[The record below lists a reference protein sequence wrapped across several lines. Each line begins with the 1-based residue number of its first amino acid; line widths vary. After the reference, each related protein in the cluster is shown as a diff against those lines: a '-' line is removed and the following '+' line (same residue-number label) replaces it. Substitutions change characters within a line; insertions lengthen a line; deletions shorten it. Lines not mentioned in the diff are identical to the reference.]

1 MSVYVVQERKKFD
14 RVTGE
19 LVAAVNIMP
28 AAEYGDLI
36 EVFDSKQ
43 HALLTSQ
50 VVTKLRTKL
59 RKFGDDD
66 YLLPIGNPILI
77 GVATAMAA
85 KNNMGR
91 VKLLHWD
98 RELMR
103 YIVLNYEL

>member
-1 MSVYVVQERKKFD
+1 MKVYVVQERKKFD

-19 LVAAVNIMP
+19 LVPAVNIMP
-28 AAEYGDLI
+28 AAEYGELI
-36 EVFDSKQ
+36 ELFDSKQ

-50 VVTKLRTKL
+50 VVSKLRNKL
-59 RKFGDDD
+59 RGFSDND

-77 GVATAMAA
+77 GIATAMAA

-98 RELMR
+98 RELTR
-103 YIVLNYEL
+103 YIILNYEL